1 MRHSL
6 DIYMSYKGKRK
17 NDKIYLD
24 SSDIRLYNKLYKC
37 IKGGINKW
45 EIRRKKLGEAELEI
59 MQVVWDSGN
68 PVTSNYILKELQERR
83 SWQLSTLMTSLAS
96 LADKGFISCDRSTG
110 RNLYTSII
118 SEKEY
123 KTGASKHFLEKLY
136 NNSIQNM
143 ITALYDSKEIKN
155 SDIEEL
161 RNFLDQLEDD

>member
-1 MRHSL
+1 
-6 DIYMSYKGKRK
+6 MSYKGKRK

-24 SSDIRLYNKLYKC
+24 SSDIRPYNKLYKC